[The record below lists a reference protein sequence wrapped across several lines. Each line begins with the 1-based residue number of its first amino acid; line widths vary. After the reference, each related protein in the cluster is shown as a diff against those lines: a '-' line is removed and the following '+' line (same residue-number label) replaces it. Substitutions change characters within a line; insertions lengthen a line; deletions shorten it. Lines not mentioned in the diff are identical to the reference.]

1 MALSEDRLKG
11 AAARPPALKIGDTV
25 GVVSLAAAV
34 EKQSLERGLELLRSI
49 GFKTRVSSRVLDRD
63 DILAGP
69 DRNRAEEL
77 HAFFAD
83 PDIRAIFVARG
94 GYGSGRI
101 LPLLDFEAIA
111 LTPKPLIGFSDLTFL
126 LNPIVERARMV
137 AFHGPM
143 LAFEQDIQERHRH
156 SFEHLRKLLTGETG
170 SFEMEA
176 QIALHPGNAQGELMG
191 GCLSI
196 LAAMLSTP
204 YAPSFDD
211 KILFLEEVGE
221 RAYRIDRMLVQLRQS
236 GALDRCA
243 GIVFGA
249 IHPFDGEENE
259 ARMIRR
265 FAAEQ
270 TDGLEIPVLFGID
283 AGHYTQNLA
292 LPFGVRA
299 RIDYASRRLTVLE
312 SGVC

>member
-1 MALSEDRLKG
+1 MATDRKKS
-11 AAARPPALKIGDTV
+11 APAKPPALKAGDTV
-25 GVVSLAAAV
+25 GVVSAAAAV
-34 EKQSLERGLELLRSI
+34 EQRALERGLELIKSI
-49 GFKTRVSSRVLDRD
+49 GFRARLSKHVLDRD
-63 DILAGP
+63 DILAGS
-69 DRNRAEEL
+69 DRQRADEL
-77 HAFFAD
+77 QAFFAD

-111 LTPKPLIGFSDLTFL
+111 LTPKPFIGFSDLTFV

-143 LAFEQDIQERHRH
+143 LAIDHQIEDRNRR
-156 SFEHLRKLLTGETG
+156 SFEHLQKVLIREMD

-176 QIALHPGNAQGELMG
+176 SHVIHPGAAEGELRG

-196 LAAMLSTP
+196 VVAMLATP
-204 YAPSFDD
+204 YAPNFDG

-249 IHPFDGEENE
+249 IRPYGGEENE
-259 ARMIRR
+259 ARMIQR
-265 FAAEQ
+265 FIAEQ
-270 TDGLEIPVLFGID
+270 TAGLEIPVLFGID
-283 AGHYTQNLA
+283 AGHFTNNLA

-299 RIDYASRRLTVLE
+299 RIDSTSRRLTVTE